1 MKEEILKRAMF
12 AMPLSKEAQGT
23 GIMSGFDMDEME
35 EMDQDVDEN
44 ADMEEMPPMARTP
57 QNPEILMN
65 TLRGDMRSLDARYM
79 ELAQMVGEEAAMETP
94 PEVLAMLMGQMGA
107 QQSGI
112 GALPQGQDMMP
123 PGAAGMPPPDQMGA
137 PQPAP
142 AMPQGGIPMPSG
154 MESAPPFSPGAEAPQ
169 QFNKGGAAKRRGDD
183 AQLLEGGGGGGGG
196 GFTSPT
202 FSAPVRPPA
211 FEVTPTGQAAL
222 AKPPSMSVRDYLSD
236 KAGKVSDF
244 MGGFPR
250 PAQFETRI
258 IADLNKGL
266 GSRFMAPQ
274 PSVSRLTGGSPPI
287 SLTRQQQEAL
297 IQNPTTGV
305 ISQGTGTR
313 LAPYTTMG
321 PLTSP
326 TLSQGFTQGMNRL
339 VAEYPRVAALLPP
352 SILAAV
358 GIVGPTLTEE
368 QRSTPLTALEQAKYD
383 ETMRQIDAVNQ
394 PTVNQR
400 IMDPRDSSAARKTD
414 IIPPALAVADK
425 EEEVIPSGDPLGTFI
440 TEKLAGFD
448 KREEILGNTLAK
460 DKRSKIDRIRESQA
474 EYAPLFEELLGSD
487 KESAKINA
495 LLLLSE
501 AGLKLASTSK
511 PTFAMA
517 LADASSGLPRGFAA
531 IAAQER
537 ELGMKVKGASL
548 QQAISDVDAQDKYAQ
563 AFQLQ
568 DLKGQWAVKKTI
580 AERDL
585 KLLDERPITEDG
597 GMGLRN
603 IKTKNGS
610 YVGSGIDPNDPAVK
624 SAVQSRFTLRDT
636 DNPFVENRGQA
647 PTTIETDK
655 AERIKL
661 GNTLRSLDNSL
672 STLDN
677 LKGVYT
683 SAYGPG
689 AWFSDKVNNLL
700 VPIDPTGLVK
710 PNFDTADAATRI
722 STGMNTLLKSIAS
735 ANDSGR
741 VAVQEQEWVRET
753 AKGISN
759 PTAFFADKELA
770 AKQFGSTE
778 AMLRNARQQTLTQ
791 LGYEGNDYVMRTPN
805 TGTKNDPFII
815 PSDPAERKIMYN
827 FLGSTIGRLQDPRAT
842 VYLRDPNGTVKPFTP
857 PALLQMNRTE

>member
-23 GIMSGFDMDEME
+23 GIMSGFDME
-35 EMDQDVDEN
+35 EMDSMDEDVDVDEN

-112 GALPQGQDMMP
+112 GSLPQGQDMMP
-123 PGAAGMPPPDQMGA
+123 TDPGMMPPGAGMPPPNQMGA

-169 QFNKGGAAKRRGDD
+169 QFNKGGVAKRRGDD

-222 AKPPSMSVRDYLSD
+222 ARPPSMFNRDYLGGLNQYLG
-236 KAGKVSDF
+236 GK
-244 MGGFPR
+244 M
-250 PAQFETRI
+250 
-258 IADLNKGL
+258 
-266 GSRFMAPQ
+266 MAPQ

-287 SLTRQQQEAL
+287 NLTRQQQEAL
-297 IQNPTTGV
+297 VQNPATGV

-313 LAPYTTMG
+313 LAPYTTMA

-326 TLSQGFTQGMNRL
+326 TFTQGFTQGLNR
-339 VAEYPRVAALLPP
+339 VAAEYPRVAALLPP

-358 GIVGPTLTEE
+358 GIVGPTLTED
-368 QRSTPLTALEQAKYD
+368 QRSTPLTAPEQAKYD
-383 ETMRQIDAVNQ
+383 ETMRQIDAVNRPARLGGMENAKKGMLGENI
-394 PTVNQR
+394 PT
-400 IMDPRDSSAARKTD
+400 AF
-414 IIPPALAVADK
+414 PPAPVMK
-425 EEEVIPSGDPLGTFI
+425 QEEAAPSDDPLGAFI
-440 TEKLAGFD
+440 TEKLAAFD
-448 KREEILGNTLAK
+448 KREADQGKTLAK
-460 DKRSKIDRIRESQA
+460 DLKAAVEGKSKMQRIRESQA

-563 AFQLQ
+563 ALRLQ
-568 DLKGQWAVKKTI
+568 VLKGDF
-580 AERDL
+580 ELL
-585 KLLDERPITEDG
+585 KEQTKQGGGIIEDG

-603 IKTKNGS
+603 TKTKNGS

-710 PNFDTADAATRI
+710 PNFNTADAATRI

-735 ANDSGR
+735 ANDGGR

-791 LGYEGNDYVMRTPN
+791 LGYEGNDYVMSTPN
-805 TGTKNDPFII
+805 TGTKNDPFVI
-815 PSDPAERKIMYN
+815 PSDPAQQKPMFT
-827 FLGSTIGRLQDPRAT
+827 FLGSTIGKLQDPRAM
-842 VYLRDPNGTVKPFTP
+842 VHLRMPNGTVQQFNPTQLR
-857 PALLQMNRTE
+857 ALNQ